1 MSLRASL
8 FATTTACLSLWS
20 ASLALAAGPEL
31 RLPAFEQLQHLAT
44 NSVNITIGQG
54 PLGLFSWALG
64 QSDDAKDHEIQEVL
78 HGVKS
83 IYIRSFKFAADH
95 QYSTSDIDAIRNQL
109 SAPGWSALAR
119 IRQHGEDANN
129 VDIYLSTDH
138 EVVNGLAII
147 ASGPRELTIVNIV
160 GSVDP
165 AKLARLS
172 NRLGLPALAM

>member
-1 MSLRASL
+1 M
-8 FATTTACLSLWS
+8 
-20 ASLALAAGPEL
+20 
-31 RLPAFEQLQHLAT
+31 
-44 NSVNITIGQG
+44 
-54 PLGLFSWALG
+54 
-64 QSDDAKDHEIQEVL
+64 

-95 QYSTSDIDAIRNQL
+95 QYSTSDVIRSQL
-109 SAPGWSALAR
+109 CAPGWSGLAR

-129 VDIYLSTDH
+129 VDVYLSTDH

-147 ASGPRELTIVNIV
+147 ASGPRDLTIVNIV

-165 AKLARLS
+165 AKLAKLG